1 MQIRNFCYSTLMA
14 GALAPIIITSGA
26 SAQLGGGD
34 ECASAVVIAADTAT
48 NFDTTTATAS
58 ANIPTDALCTGTFL
72 NWVATCK
79 DVWFKF
85 TATGPG
91 TADFSTC
98 LTATYDTSLALYKGS
113 CATLVACNGD
123 FDACGTS
130 FTSKI
135 AAIPCNT
142 GDVFYIRIGGYA
154 GTTTTPEG
162 DFGAGS
168 VIVAFTASSAGCVGA
183 TGACDVVHADVGCNN
198 SACCTAICSLNPLC
212 CEFGWDQACVDLAF
226 DPTFTACGYFNY
238 QCTQGVPAND
248 CATSP
253 TLVTADGSKPFS
265 NVGAIKDGPD
275 YGATC
280 GSGNN
285 FCYNDVWYKFTAV
298 ANGEATASNCGTV
311 TVDTKMAIYD
321 MGTSPATFNYNTLP
335 DVLVGCNDDGAG
347 GTCLTTTGAPY
358 ASSLT
363 VSVSVG
369 HTYLLCVS
377 SYDFGDTGTGSVLFN
392 LPEPC
397 ALPSF
402 TTSEDEVC
410 GAATDNGCVST
421 VAQYQSINVA
431 AGTPTTIG
439 GTFFASADT
448 RDVDAYVF
456 TIPTGMT
463 VTAETFSASN
473 VDMSIYKGL
482 PCATQLIANGAGSC
496 PRTVSFCLPAGTYSI
511 YVAPAFDLN
520 PCGNGVFNN
529 YVLKLTAVASV
540 CPSFGDTCGY
550 TVASTVTQN
559 TSQTITV
566 FSRGCVLFCGTPE
579 SRFSTEV
586 KIARSF
592 PGLTSGALGCVT
604 LGVSNVDYA
613 ADGLYNAGAPFT
625 ATIGLYRDTDGGD
638 PVGPELVLI
647 SQKSYSVLG
656 GFSLLTWNLDAPL
669 SLTGNSNPIVVVMSA
684 PIASGCTAATN
695 QVFGGVGGAGS
706 TAPWYVQSTDPNNI
720 CDDGGVFV
728 PEVDQT
734 NQWIVNLGMVSTTPT
749 CPGDFNNDGFR
760 NGADLASMLSAWGT
774 AGGDVNGDNTTNRA
788 DLTVLL
794 SGWGTCPN

>member
-1 MQIRNFCYSTLMA
+1 MRNTFFTACAATVLCA
-14 GALAPIIITSGA
+14 CPVVF
-26 SAQLGGGD
+26 AQD
-34 ECASAVVIAADTAT
+34 ECVTAPT
-48 NFDTTTATAS
+48 LVAGVATTFNTTTATAT
-58 ANIPTDALCTGTFL
+58 ALPAVTDALCTGTFL
-72 NWVATCK
+72 NWTTTTK
-79 DVWFKF
+79 DVWFKW
-85 TATGPG
+85 TATENGSA
-91 TADFSTC
+91 TFSTC
-98 LTATYDTSLALYKGS
+98 LAGSYDTSLVLYSGS
-113 CATLVACNGD
+113 CASLVAVGCNGD
-123 FDACGTS
+123 SAVDAGCQQYYSSVTQTVAAGT
-130 FTSKI
+130 TYY
-135 AAIPCNT
+135 A
-142 GDVFYIRIGGYA
+142 RIGGYNGA
-154 GTTTTPEG
+154 S
-162 DFGAGS
+162 GAGAIT
-168 VIVAFTASSAGCVGA
+168 VTFTGTAAGCPG
-183 TGACDVVHADVGCNN
+183 TGDCGTVHATPGCLD
-198 SACCTAICSLNPLC
+198 AICCGSVCALDPSC
-212 CEFGWDQACVDLAF
+212 CDTTWAQGCVDLAVSQ
-226 DPTFTACGYFNY
+226 CGIFIYN
-238 QCTQGVPAND
+238 CTPGAPANN

-265 NVGAIKDGPD
+265 NVGATQDGPN

-280 GSGNN
+280 SSGNDQCN
-285 FCYNDVWYKFTAV
+285 NDVWYKFTAV
-298 ANGEATASNCGTV
+298 ANGEVTASNCGTV
-311 TVDTKMAIYD
+311 IVDTKMAIYD

-402 TTSEDEVC
+402 TTSEDEAC

-550 TVASTVTQN
+550 TVASEVTQN
-559 TSQTITV
+559 TSQTIAAY
-566 FSRGCVLFCGTPE
+566 SRGCLLTCGPSDTL
-579 SRFSTEV
+579 FSTEV

-592 PGLTSGALGCVT
+592 SGLNTGALGCVT

-613 ADGLYNAGAPFT
+613 ADGIAYLGSPFT

-638 PVGPELVLI
+638 PVGAELVLI
-647 SQKSYSVLG
+647 SQKSFSVLG
-656 GFSLLTWNLDAPL
+656 GNRLLTWNLDAPL
-669 SLTGNSNPIVVVMSA
+669 SLTGNNDAIVVVL
-684 PIASGCTAATN
+684 SGLVGGGCDPATN
-695 QVFGGVGGAGS
+695 NVFGGVGGAGS
-706 TAPWYVQSTDPNNI
+706 TAPWYVQSIDPNLI
-720 CDDGGVFV
+720 CDNGGAFV
-728 PEVDQT
+728 PQVAQT
-734 NQWIVNLGMVSTTPT
+734 NQWIVNLGMVSTTPP

-774 AGGDVNGDNTTNRA
+774 AGGDVNGDNTTNGA